1 MGPSFSSKNGVRYR
15 FYLSTALRGRK
26 HKAGSVA
33 RIAARDIE
41 GVVEEAV
48 RQNLTSAD
56 ASDRTVSE
64 RIERVVIGKSLVRI
78 TVKSEDQAA
87 GSSVPTLEIPCA
99 PTKVSRT
106 HLPPSDGKPDQKLLQ
121 AVVRAHAWLS
131 DLQSGRFSTIEE
143 LATAAKIH
151 PKVARQGLRLAF
163 LAPEVTSSILRGERS
178 EALTLRQ
185 MPKPLPLA
193 WTRHRLLLG

>member
-1 MGPSFSSKNGVRYR
+1 MGPSFSSNGVRYR
-15 FYLSTALRGRK
+15 FYISTALRGRK

-48 RQNLTSAD
+48 RKNLTSAD
-56 ASDRTVSE
+56 ASDQAVSE

-78 TVKSEDQAA
+78 TFKSDGQVD
-87 GSSVPTLEIPCA
+87 GSSVQTLEIPWA
-99 PTKVSRT
+99 PTKASHT
-106 HLPPSDGKPDQKLLQ
+106 HLLPPDGKPDQKLLQ

-151 PKVARQGLRLAF
+151 PKVVRQGLRLAF
-163 LAPEVTSSILRGERS
+163 LAPGVTSSILTGERS

-185 MPKPLPLA
+185 MP
-193 WTRHRLLLG
+193 

>member
-1 MGPSFSSKNGVRYR
+1 
-15 FYLSTALRGRK
+15 
-26 HKAGSVA
+26 
-33 RIAARDIE
+33 
-41 GVVEEAV
+41 VEEAV
-48 RQNLTSAD
+48 RNKLTSAD
-56 ASDRTVSE
+56 ASDQAVSE

-78 TVKSEDQAA
+78 TFTSEDHQAD
-87 GSSVPTLEIPCA
+87 GSSAQTLEIPWA
-99 PTKVSRT
+99 PTKASRT
-106 HLPPSDGKPDQKLLQ
+106 HAPPPSDGKADQKLLQ
-121 AVVRAHAWLS
+121 AVVRAHAWLA
-131 DLQSGRFSTIEE
+131 DLQNGRFSTIEE

-163 LAPEVTSSILRGERS
+163 LAPGVTSSILSGERS

>member
-64 RIERVVIGKSLVRI
+64 RIERVVIGKSLVRT
-78 TVKSEDQAA
+78 TVKSEDQAD
-87 GSSVPTLEIPCA
+87 GSSVQTLEIPCA

-163 LAPEVTSSILRGERS
+163 LAPEVTSAILDSGQPERV
-178 EALTLRQ
+178 TLRAI
-185 MPKPLPLA
+185 PNLLPLA
-193 WTRHRLLLG
+193 WARHRQVLG